1 VAVVHLGGTRIL
13 FATVTMD
20 AAQGLDFL
28 RRVRPRMAVPVHYD
42 DYRIFRSPLSEFL
55 SVVGQDEEDWRIET
69 PARGETVEL
78 PVELPQRASPSLR
91 HLRDPEVRLTWR
103 LERGP
108 ELIWP
113 ALTDPALLSEWLGPT
128 RFSDTEFGVFRI
140 RCFDDGVER
149 TGVVVTC
156 DPGVSFQ
163 VRWIEPPDQRA
174 RLSVELAPAAGGTL
188 LMLTHHDVPRTLS
201 TSYRELWQR
210 RLLRLTQNLGVEAVP
225 ATGEVTTGRSDGGR

>member
-1 VAVVHLGGTRIL
+1 
-13 FATVTMD
+13 MD

-55 SVVGQDEEDWRIET
+55 SVVDHDEEDWRIET

-78 PVELPQRASPSLR
+78 PVELPQQASRSLPEPLGVR
-91 HLRDPEVRLTWR
+91 YLREPEARLTWR

-108 ELIWP
+108 ERIWP

-128 RFSDTEFGVFRI
+128 RLSDTEFGVFRI

-163 VRWIEPPDQRA
+163 VRWIEPLDQRA

-188 LMLTHHDVPRTLS
+188 LMLTYHDVPRTLS
-201 TSYRELWQR
+201 TSYRELWQL
-210 RLLRLTQNLGVEAVP
+210 RLRRLTQYLGVDGVP
-225 ATGEVTTGRSDGGR
+225 ATGEVTTGRSESSGR